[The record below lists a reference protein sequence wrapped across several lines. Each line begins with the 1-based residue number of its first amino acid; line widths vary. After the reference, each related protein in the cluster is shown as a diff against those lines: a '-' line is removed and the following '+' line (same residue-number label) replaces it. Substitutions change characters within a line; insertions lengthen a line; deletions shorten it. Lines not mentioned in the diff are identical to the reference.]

1 MLVVAVVVLII
12 MLLFAVLVEM
22 VAEGLVVIGLLQGFQ
37 FQQQHTQ

>member
-1 MLVVAVVVLII
+1 LLSLEVVLV
-12 MLLFAVLVEM
+12 AGTVL